1 MQSHRPS
8 IHEPVFEGG
17 GENVRSSLCAN
28 NQQTHE
34 FSCVQ
39 VVDENRPN
47 AGVAHEDYYS
57 VIQEQQKK
65 LNKFIVESTLGG
77 CSTGMRLNVP
87 AVNMT
92 TTTTIINSDTVSNC
106 AADNNNTHHFYVS
119 SAAPTAATTTVLS
132 DVTSAINSDNRNN
145 SGQGS
150 LTIPVNQQTSSVNI
164 VNCYRTVPVQ
174 LVNTIQND
182 GDENRVKESPSNNN
196 NRKINEN
203 NKCDIIEVVDDSSEK
218 EKSSKLSSSIIN
230 ISTIENINQIV
241 SDKDD
246 KDNKSKGT
254 LPFDTS
260 KLEQSIYISSS
271 DQTNVDAINSVHDP
285 IIVQENVALSSP
297 IPTSREQRRRERR
310 ERRAAR
316 NRMAHIHAMHSQV
329 AASVNS
335 NHIAAAAAQ
344 IHQLTSSHAL
354 LGSNQVRPVSANFEI
369 IPDLLHSHL
378 PPPYTT
384 LPLQPG
390 ATIIATPVPV
400 PVSAVDNCR
409 YSFPLPIIRR

>member
-1 MQSHRPS
+1 MQHTQNT
-8 IHEPVFEGG
+8 HEPVFEDG
-17 GENVRSSLCAN
+17 GENVCHSFGVN
-28 NQQTHE
+28 NQETNE

-39 VVDENRPN
+39 VVDEIRSN
-47 AGVAHEDYYS
+47 AGVAHRDYYS
-57 VIQEQQKK
+57 VIQQQQKK

-77 CSTGMRLNVP
+77 CTGMRLNVP

-92 TTTTIINSDTVSNC
+92 TSTTIISNDTVNNC
-106 AADNNNTHHFYVS
+106 NDNNNTHHFYVS
-119 SAAPTAATTTVLS
+119 SSSSTTATTVLS
-132 DVTSAINSDNRNN
+132 DVTSTIGLDNRNN

-174 LVNTIQND
+174 LVNTIQSEND
-182 GDENRVKESPSNNN
+182 IENVIKESAS
-196 NRKINEN
+196 KKEN
-203 NKCDIIEVVDDSSEK
+203 NMCDIIEVEDDSSAK
-218 EKSSKLSSSIIN
+218 GKSSKDLKLSSSIIN
-230 ISTIENINQIV
+230 ISTIENINQIT
-241 SDKDD
+241 SEND
-246 KDNKSKGT
+246 KDNNKNNPKGV
-254 LPFDTS
+254 FDTS
-260 KLEQSIYISSS
+260 KLEQSIYISGS

-285 IIVQENVALSSP
+285 IIVQENTVLSSP
-297 IPTSREQRRRERR
+297 IQTSREQRRRDRR

-316 NRMAHIHAMHSQV
+316 NRMAHIHAMHSQATAAV
-329 AASVNS
+329 A
-335 NHIAAAAAQ
+335 Q
-344 IHQLTSSHAL
+344 MHQMSGHAIIGSSQ
-354 LGSNQVRPVSANFEI
+354 GRPVSGTFEI

-384 LPLQPG
+384 LPLQPT